1 VQFQETMMSW
11 QCFDFTHPEQSDIKR
26 FSHNADHVGAQK
38 KSRVPILTLFAWRPR
53 YGAVCSQARTN
64 KEREKSHDKEKQ

>member
-1 VQFQETMMSW
+1 MDSTKGQFQETMMSW

-38 KSRVPILTLFAWRPR
+38 KSRVPILTLLPGAHR
-53 YGAVCSQARTN
+53 YGAVWQPGKNQQRKRKVT
-64 KEREKSHDKEKQ
+64 